1 MRCDFSIELLNAYLD
16 NELDEKQKLFVEGH
30 LKDCPACRAELE
42 ELKGC
47 DRLLKQREI
56 EEPSNKFLLGFENR
70 IIAAVAKK
78 TRTPLIWRIS
88 PILVP
93 VASAALITFF
103 VLVNREKTQPIV
115 GLDERVPG
123 IGYVTE
129 RKDESIKKAEPVEK
143 MRQVT
148 KGWDLKEVSGKKA
161 EAASEERAPATISK
175 SATTP
180 PAPVGGITTVPG
192 AAAAPRPISTESRD
206 EELLTDDGLA
216 RSQAKMAE
224 LNIPKNKVVRAIV
237 DSTGRVVR
245 VVTGNT
251 IQPEEDKLLE
261 QQLEGQQLA
270 PRSSTA
276 GQTQNLLYL
285 DLTQQSD
292 TDTSKP
298 DSLKTHQ

>member
-16 NELDEKQKLFVEGH
+16 NELDEKQRLFVEGH

-47 DRLLKQREI
+47 DRLLRQREI

-78 TRTPLIWRIS
+78 TRMPFIWRIS

-115 GLDERVPG
+115 GLNERVPG
-123 IGYVTE
+123 IGTVAE
-129 RKDESIKKAEPVEK
+129 RKDESAIKTEPVEK
-143 MRQVT
+143 MRPVA
-148 KGWDLKEVSGKKA
+148 KGWDLREVSGKKA
-161 EAASEERAPATISK
+161 EVASEGKAPAAISK
-175 SATTP
+175 SAAP
-180 PAPVGGITTVPG
+180 PAPVAGLTTVPG
-192 AAAAPRPISTESRD
+192 TAAAPKLTSTESRD
-206 EELLTDDGLA
+206 EEFLSGDGLA
-216 RSQAKMAE
+216 RSQAKMVE

-270 PRSSTA
+270 PRSSAA

-285 DLTQQSD
+285 DLTQQTD